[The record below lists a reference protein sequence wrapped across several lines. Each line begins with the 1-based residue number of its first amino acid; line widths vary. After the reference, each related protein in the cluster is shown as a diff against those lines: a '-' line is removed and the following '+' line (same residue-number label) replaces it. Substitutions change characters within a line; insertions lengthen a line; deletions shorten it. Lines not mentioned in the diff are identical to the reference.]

1 MMGRAEKEK
10 EKLRILF
17 AIKNALSE
25 QIAATEWWMVIILQ
39 WKWETDIITEWVLK
53 LFPFVCKLEF
63 ILKVETRGRSNTWRF
78 FVLLP
83 IKRLLSHANTNVNVS
98 YVYWCTIRLRILTR
112 CWFYKCVYNNFSLKQ
127 VFCIMISPFCCCCCT
142 RLNTFSFQ
150 PNNLLLRV
158 RCCWLIN
165 CDFYAFIFEIA

>member
-25 QIAATEWWMVIILQ
+25 QIAATEWWMVIIFAMEMRNRHHH
-39 WKWETDIITEWVLK
+39 WMS
-53 LFPFVCKLEF
+53 LEAF
-63 ILKVETRGRSNTWRF
+63 SFCMQIRIYLKVETHGRSNTWRF

-98 YVYWCTIRLRILTR
+98 YVYWCTIRLGILTR